1 VKSGNKAPVLS
12 FFVSYLPDGFVQPL
26 HALLKAHFVA
36 GESCSVCWRIVILRS
51 VLLRQAVIVAVPDW
65 TAAAAAELLV
75 NGEKEAATN
84 TCTKPIRQQKRRH
97 GFFSFNA
104 NAGISLSW

>member
-1 VKSGNKAPVLS
+1 M
-12 FFVSYLPDGFVQPL
+12 
-26 HALLKAHFVA
+26 
-36 GESCSVCWRIVILRS
+36 
-51 VLLRQAVIVAVPDW
+51 LLRQAVIVAVPDW

-97 GFFSFNA
+97 GFRSTRMPA
-104 NAGISLSW
+104 LACLGKVGIFTHTLKRNSSNSPGDGGRI